1 MDKKAILENLINMSI
16 QMNSEYSINK
26 LLETVM
32 EKAREITNAD
42 AGSLYLKVDNNLKFL
57 VTQNDTL
64 NNQNTAFNVIIP
76 VDKKSIAGYVAYT
89 GEHLN
94 IKDPYN
100 ISSDYPFVYN
110 TDFDEKN
117 NYRCVSM
124 LVVPMKDNTGNI
136 IGVIQLINAKNKNGD
151 TVDFNETIEPIINSF
166 ASMAAMAVKNVQLKD
181 TIKKAYLDT
190 IYRLSVAAEFR
201 DLDTGLHIKRMSVY
215 SQILAEEMGKSD
227 EFCEKILYASPLHDV
242 GKIGIPDR
250 ILLKPAKLDA
260 DEWIVMKQH
269 TIMGY
274 EILKDS
280 EHELM
285 NISSTIA
292 LSHHER
298 FDGNGYPHGMSGND
312 IPIEGRIVALADV
325 FDALS
330 SKRPYK
336 KPWAIEKILI
346 VIREERGKQF
356 DEKVIDAFNKGLKR
370 ILETRDKLED
380 EF

>member
-94 IKDPYN
+94 IKDAYN

-136 IGVIQLINAKNKNGD
+136 IGVIQLINAKNKNGN

>member
-1 MDKKAILENLINMSI
+1 MDKKTILENLINISI
-16 QMNSEYSINK
+16 QMNSEYSISK

-42 AGSLYLKVDNNLKFL
+42 AGSLYLKEKNSLKFL

-76 VDKKSIAGYVAYT
+76 VDKQSIAGYVAYT

-94 IKDPYN
+94 IKDAYN
-100 ISSDYPFVYN
+100 ISANYPFVYN

-117 NYRCVSM
+117 NYKCISM
-124 LVVPMKDNTGNI
+124 LVVPMKDNTGEI
-136 IGVIQLINAKNKNGD
+136 IGVIQLINAKDQNGN
-151 TVDFNETIEPIINSF
+151 TIDFNKTIEPIINSF

-190 IYRLSVAAEFR
+190 IYRLSVAAEFK

-250 ILLKPAKLDA
+250 ILLKPAKLNA
-260 DEWIVMKQH
+260 DEWVVMKQH

-280 EHELM
+280 EYELM
-285 NISSTIA
+285 NISSAIA

-298 FDGNGYPHGMSGND
+298 FDGNGYPHGVSGND

-336 KPWAIEKILI
+336 KPWAIEKILT

-356 DEKVIDAFNKGLKR
+356 DAKVIDAFDKGLKR

-380 EF
+380 DF

>member
-1 MDKKAILENLINMSI
+1 MDKKTILENLINISI

-26 LLETVM
+26 LLETIM

-42 AGSLYLKVDNNLKFL
+42 AGSLYLKEKNNLKFL

-94 IKDPYN
+94 IKDAYN

-117 NYRCVSM
+117 NYRCISM

-136 IGVIQLINAKNKNGD
+136 IGVIQLINAKNKNGN
-151 TVDFNETIEPIINSF
+151 TIDFNETIEPIINSF

-190 IYRLSVAAEFR
+190 IYRLSIAAEFK

-215 SQILAEEMGKSD
+215 SQILAEEMGKGD

-298 FDGNGYPHGMSGND
+298 FDGNGYPHGITGND

-336 KPWAIEKILI
+336 KPWPIEKILT

-356 DEKVIDAFNKGLKR
+356 DEKVIDAFDRGLKR

>member
-94 IKDPYN
+94 IKDAYN

-136 IGVIQLINAKNKNGD
+136 IGVIQLINAKNENGN

-298 FDGNGYPHGMSGND
+298 FDGNGYPHGISGND

>member
-94 IKDPYN
+94 IKDAYN